1 MAIRAPDGAKNNALS
16 GAMGSPSALVVRTS
30 MGARRMRD
38 LSVTSFQAMEILWS
52 NLLKLSK
59 CKDPCKN
66 MTSIKSSNFVNVEE
80 DGNFSGDG
88 WKVEKEEEF

>member
-1 MAIRAPDGAKNNALS
+1 
-16 GAMGSPSALVVRTS
+16 

-66 MTSIKSSNFVNVEE
+66 MISIKNSNFVNGECK
-80 DGNFSGDG
+80 FSGDG
-88 WKVEKEEEF
+88 GKVEKEGES

>member
-1 MAIRAPDGAKNNALS
+1 
-16 GAMGSPSALVVRTS
+16 

-52 NLLKLSK
+52 NLFKLSK

-66 MTSIKSSNFVNVEE
+66 MISIKSSNFVNGE
-80 DGNFSGDG
+80 DCKFSEDG
-88 WKVEKEEEF
+88 WKVEKEEESEVLLIRGKSKK

>member
-1 MAIRAPDGAKNNALS
+1 MINNALS
-16 GAMGSPSALVVRTS
+16 GAMGSPSAQVVRTS

-52 NLLKLSK
+52 NLFKLSK

-66 MTSIKSSNFVNVEE
+66 MISIKSSTFVNGE
-80 DGNFSGDG
+80 DCKFLRMDG
-88 WKVEKEEEF
+88 KWRKKRSRRSS

>member
-1 MAIRAPDGAKNNALS
+1 MIKQCNALS
-16 GAMGSPSALVVRTS
+16 GAMGSPSAQVVRTS

-66 MTSIKSSNFVNVEE
+66 MISIKSSNFVNGE
-80 DGNFSGDG
+80 NYKFSEDG
-88 WKVEKEEEF
+88 WKVEKEEES